1 MPRRI
6 DWLLM
11 ETNTCIQL
19 NNPTKTLPKIGDDSI
34 NVDIIG
40 MVKAHLQSST
50 NNSTI
55 ALGEGIPIGEF
66 TIEMQHKVEYL
77 QSKCNRF

>member
-40 MVKAHLQSST
+40 MVKAHLQLST
-50 NNSTI
+50 NNLI
-55 ALGEGIPIGEF
+55 EQYEVGILI
-66 TIEMQHKVEYL
+66 
-77 QSKCNRF
+77 

>member
-40 MVKAHLQSST
+40 MVKAHLQSNT
-50 NNSTI
+50 NNLI
-55 ALGEGIPIGEF
+55 EQYEVGILI
-66 TIEMQHKVEYL
+66 
-77 QSKCNRF
+77 

>member
-19 NNPTKTLPKIGDDSI
+19 NNPTTTLPNIGDDSI
-34 NVDIIG
+34 TVDIIG
-40 MVKAHLQSST
+40 MVKAHLQLNTSDV
-50 NNSTI
+50 I
-55 ALGEGIPIGEF
+55 VQHEEGS
-66 TIEMQHKVEYL
+66 L
-77 QSKCNRF
+77 R

>member
-40 MVKAHLQSST
+40 MVKAHLQLST
-50 NNSTI
+50 NNQI
-55 ALGEGIPIGEF
+55 LQYEEGTPI
-66 TIEMQHKVEYL
+66 
-77 QSKCNRF
+77 

>member
-19 NNPTKTLPKIGDDSI
+19 NNPINNPTKTLPKIGDDSI

-40 MVKAHLQSST
+40 MVKAHLQSNT
-50 NNSTI
+50 NNHTH
-55 ALGEGIPIGEF
+55 
-66 TIEMQHKVEYL
+66 Q
-77 QSKCNRF
+77 

>member
-1 MPRRI
+1 
-6 DWLLM
+6 M

-40 MVKAHLQSST
+40 MVKAHLQLNTSDV
-50 NNSTI
+50 I
-55 ALGEGIPIGEF
+55 VQHEEGS
-66 TIEMQHKVEYL
+66 L
-77 QSKCNRF
+77 R

>member
-6 DWLLM
+6 DWLLT

-40 MVKAHLQSST
+40 MVKAHLQLNTSDV
-50 NNSTI
+50 I
-55 ALGEGIPIGEF
+55 VQHEEGS
-66 TIEMQHKVEYL
+66 L
-77 QSKCNRF
+77 R

>member
-50 NNSTI
+50 NNSII
-55 ALGEGIPIGEF
+55 ALGEGIPI
-66 TIEMQHKVEYL
+66 
-77 QSKCNRF
+77 

>member
-50 NNSTI
+50 NKTIILLRRGIAVNQRFGSLKTSSTH
-55 ALGEGIPIGEF
+55 LKLDVCLP
-66 TIEMQHKVEYL
+66 
-77 QSKCNRF
+77 

>member
-40 MVKAHLQSST
+40 MVKAHIQSST
-50 NNSTI
+50 SDV
-55 ALGEGIPIGEF
+55 IG
-66 TIEMQHKVEYL
+66 
-77 QSKCNRF
+77 

>member
-40 MVKAHLQSST
+40 MVKAHLQLST
-50 NNSTI
+50 NK
-55 ALGEGIPIGEF
+55 ALRQEVL
-66 TIEMQHKVEYL
+66 MRK
-77 QSKCNRF
+77 